1 MLSTVLVYT
10 KYIYIYIY
18 IYIYDSSFNNGTFC
32 DVYEINLPFLS
43 SSKKVMSDA
52 YIFYTK
58 GTNEHLR

>member
-10 KYIYIYIY
+10 K
-18 IYIYDSSFNNGTFC
+18 YIYDSSFNNGTFC